1 MLGSGHARQRTCM
14 LGSGYTHAQRSNLN
28 DSYTKM
34 TASTV
39 ALNWYTFC
47 KKLLDIGAD
56 AGVNVENRVGWGR
69 IRFFFW

>member
-1 MLGSGHARQRTCM
+1 
-14 LGSGYTHAQRSNLN
+14 
-28 DSYTKM
+28 M

-39 ALNWYTFC
+39 ALDWYTFR

-69 IRFFFW
+69 IRFFFGDESVLRFSAGRTSDTLV